1 MNGRDF
7 ETAPL
12 PAAKSA
18 CSLLAARVLS
28 WRVGL
33 IFVAVS
39 LAWLTAKAPP
49 YASEA
54 SSEPTPSVQTG
65 GAQLRGVRFFSQSS
79 HTGVV
84 IDLSADVRYKVGHLS
99 NPERLYFDLLQTA
112 ISHDLTTREIAVRD
126 AVVDQIRIGVGQSS
140 VTRVVL
146 DLHSTVHYQIS
157 QLNDPARMLVELD
170 RAVDEGKLAESTK
183 GPTDERDAPANLA
196 TLKTNPTY
204 FSVDQATNPQS
215 AAPRS
220 DRELGLQTYGNGEKA
235 GLNYAGTASPRNVLL
250 LGLDFGTGYDD
261 NVFGNNQ
268 QKVGDAEFSIG
279 PSLSLRREGNR
290 VGLALTYQPHFRIY
304 RKASELNTLDQLAGL
319 DASYR
324 ATSRLSFRGRTSAT
338 YSNGLFRPSQNEE
351 FLPGLSSPSGLNQ
364 TVYTPT
370 LRQLSFSSRL
380 DAGYQVG
387 PHDSVDLYAGESLLN
402 FDQQVSNAGGLG
414 NTRETDAGLLYQHR
428 ISPHATL
435 GLDYLFQSIDFG
447 PSSRT
452 QVHSGFISYAQ
463 QLSPSVTMS
472 VFGGPQHSL
481 SNYIFSLAL
490 GPFSIQTPVSSP
502 SWNWALGGT
511 LTKRLN
517 NTVFEL
523 TAQHQVS
530 NGAGLIGAVV
540 ETSASASVRRRLP
553 GRWDAAW
560 SASYTKNS
568 NLVSSGPTSY
578 YQSETAGFGLARP
591 ITDRVSLRFGYDFLH
606 QRGTGQSPL
615 LGEVD
620 RSLFSVQFSYRF
632 RQIALNQ

>member
-1 MNGRDF
+1 MNGRF
-7 ETAPL
+7 FQIAIPE
-12 PAAKSA
+12 AAKSVRYLLMSSRRFR
-18 CSLLAARVLS
+18 SLSCPLLLS
-28 WRVGL
+28 AL
-33 IFVAVS
+33 VS
-39 LAWLTAKAPP
+39 LSTLKAAEGPTAPMPSAQT
-49 YASEA
+49 AS
-54 SSEPTPSVQTG
+54 
-65 GAQLRGVRFFSQSS
+65 AQLQGVRFFSQSS
-79 HTGVV
+79 HTRVV

-112 ISHDLTTREIAVRD
+112 ISHDLTTRQIAVRD

-146 DLHSTVHYQIS
+146 DLRSAAHYQIS

-170 RAVDEGKLAESTK
+170 RAVDEGRLVESTK
-183 GPTDERDAPANLA
+183 GLTDERGAPANLS
-196 TLKTNPTY
+196 TLKTNPAY
-204 FSVDQATNPQS
+204 FSVDQAANPQS

-220 DRELGLQTYGNGEKA
+220 DREPGPQTYGTGEKA
-235 GLNYAGTASPRNVLL
+235 GLNYAGAASPRNVLL
-250 LGLDFGTGYDD
+250 FGLDFGTSYDD
-261 NVFGNNQ
+261 NIFGNNQ
-268 QKVGDAEFSIG
+268 QRVGDAEFSIG

-304 RKASELNTLDQLAGL
+304 RNASELNTLDQSAGL

-351 FLPGLSSPSGLNQ
+351 FLPGLGSPSGLNQ
-364 TVYTPT
+364 TIYTPT
-370 LRQLSFSSRL
+370 LHQLSFSARA
-380 DAGYQVG
+380 DAAYQVD
-387 PHDSVDLYAGESLLN
+387 PHDSIDLYAAESLLN

-435 GLDYLFQSIDFG
+435 GLDYLFQNIDFG
-447 PSSRT
+447 PSSQT
-452 QVHSGFISYAQ
+452 EVHSGFVSYAQ
-463 QLSPSVTMS
+463 QFSRSVTVS
-472 VFGGPQHSL
+472 LFGGPQHSL

-490 GPFSIQTPVSSP
+490 GPFLIQAPVSSP

-511 LTKRLN
+511 LTKRLD
-517 NTVFEL
+517 NTVLEL

-530 NGAGLIGAVV
+530 NGGGLIGAVV
-540 ETSASASVRRRLP
+540 GTSAGASVRHRLP
-553 GRWDAAW
+553 GHWDAVW
-560 SASYTKNS
+560 SGSYAKNN
-568 NLVSSGPTSY
+568 NLVPSGPTSD
-578 YQSETAGFGLARP
+578 YQSETAGFSLVRP
-591 ITDRVSLRFGYDFLH
+591 FTDRLSLRFGYDFLH

-620 RSLFSVQFSYRF
+620 RNLFSVQFSYRF